1 MNLKEIEELGPCT
14 EGWDNLVKHYPKWKG
29 TLLEF
34 MDLDKIPD
42 EDKVWLFADCTI
54 DNDIKKEFAF
64 ICAETAMQH
73 TDKKEIH
80 TFHTLNLLDY
90 ESGTYDYA
98 ALSAADSASS
108 SVVFHDADSA
118 SSSVVFY
125 AADYFALSAARS
137 SADYVSLS
145 SSYSAAYYAANSA
158 AEYADDYVTRSAARS
173 AARKDQ
179 VDIIKNLLEEK
190 GEK

>member
-42 EDKVWLFADCTI
+42 EDKVWLFADCII

-98 ALSAADSASS
+98 T
-108 SVVFHDADSA
+108 
-118 SSSVVFY
+118 
-125 AADYFALSAARS
+125 RS
-137 SADYVSLS
+137 
-145 SSYSAAYYAANSA
+145 AANSV
-158 AEYADDYVTRSAARS
+158 AEYADDYFTYSAARS

-190 GEK
+190 GEIIEELMESKLPLNHLQGLNND

>member
-42 EDKVWLFADCTI
+42 EDKVWLFASCMI

-98 ALSAADSASS
+98 TRSAANSAAVSAANSAADSA
-108 SVVFHDADSA
+108 
-118 SSSVVFY
+118 
-125 AADYFALSAARS
+125 ARS
-137 SADYVSLS
+137 
-145 SSYSAAYYAANSA
+145 AANSA
-158 AEYADDYVTRSAARS
+158 AVSASHIAAYHAAFYAAEYAYDYVTRSAARS